1 MPKDNPMPLYDFHMH
16 SFFSDGALLPMELI
30 RRAHVNGYT
39 AMAITDHASAS
50 NIEDLVE
57 KVKRDCDLAW
67 EQWGFRV
74 LPGVELTHCP
84 PRSIAA
90 LAARAKAAGA
100 KIVVIHGETLVEP
113 VPPGTNRASVEC
125 PDVDVLGHPGLL
137 TEEEAALAAQN
148 DVFLEITSRRG
159 HCLGNGNTV
168 VLGRAAGAK
177 FLVNSDTHSPGDLHT
192 EAFART
198 VALGAGLTPDEA
210 DAALYENPKLLLAR
224 AGVDAEGRGI

>member
-1 MPKDNPMPLYDFHMH
+1 MPLYDFHSH

-30 RRAHVNGYT
+30 RRAQFNGYT

-50 NIEDLVE
+50 NIEELVE
-57 KVKRDCDLAW
+57 KIARDCALAW
-67 EQWGFRV
+67 DEWGFRV

-84 PRSIAA
+84 PRAIAG
-90 LAARAKAAGA
+90 LAARAKRAGA

-125 PDVDVLGHPGLL
+125 PDVDILGHPGLL

-148 DVFLEITSRRG
+148 SVFLEITSRRG

-177 FLVNSDTHSPGDLHT
+177 FLINSDTHSPGDLHT

-198 VALGAGLTPDEA
+198 IALGAGLTPEEA
-210 DAALYENPKLLLAR
+210 DTALFGSPELLLAR
-224 AGVDAEGRGI
+224 VGAEVRKV

>member
-1 MPKDNPMPLYDFHMH
+1 MPLYDFHSH

-30 RRAHVNGYT
+30 RRAQFNGYT

-50 NIEDLVE
+50 NIEELVE
-57 KVKRDCDLAW
+57 KVARDCALAW
-67 EQWGFRV
+67 DEWGFRV

-84 PRSIAA
+84 PRAIAG
-90 LAARAKAAGA
+90 LAARAKRAGA

-125 PDVDVLGHPGLL
+125 PDVDILGHPGLL

-148 DVFLEITSRRG
+148 AVFLEITSRRG

-177 FLVNSDTHSPGDLHT
+177 FLINSDTHSPGDLHT

-198 VALGAGLTPDEA
+198 IALGAGLTPEEA
-210 DAALYENPKLLLAR
+210 DTALVGNPQLLLAR
-224 AGVDAEGRGI
+224 VGAEKRIA

>member
-1 MPKDNPMPLYDFHMH
+1 MPLYDFHTH

-50 NIEDLVE
+50 NIEELVE
-57 KVKRDCDLAW
+57 KVARDCALAW

-84 PRSIAA
+84 PRSIAP

-148 DVFLEITSRRG
+148 EVFLEITSRRG

-168 VLGRAAGAK
+168 VLGRAAGAR

-192 EAFART
+192 ESFART
-198 VALGAGLTPDEA
+198 VALGAGLKPQEA
-210 DAALYENPKLLLAR
+210 DEALYENPKRLLAR
-224 AGVDAEGRGI
+224 VRAETGPV

>member
-1 MPKDNPMPLYDFHMH
+1 MPLYDFHSH

-30 RRAHVNGYT
+30 RRAQFNGYT
-39 AMAITDHASAS
+39 ALAITDHASAS
-50 NIEDLVE
+50 NIEELVE
-57 KVKRDCDLAW
+57 KIARDCALAW
-67 EQWGFRV
+67 DEWGFQV

-84 PRSIAA
+84 PRAIAG
-90 LAARAKAAGA
+90 LAARAKRAGA

-125 PDVDVLGHPGLL
+125 PDVDILGHPGLL
-137 TEEEAALAAQN
+137 SEEEAALAAQN
-148 DVFLEITSRRG
+148 SVFLEITSRRG

-198 VALGAGLTPDEA
+198 VALGAGLTPEEA
-210 DAALYENPKLLLAR
+210 DTAMFGSPQLLLAR
-224 AGVDAEGRGI
+224 VGTEKRIA

>member
-1 MPKDNPMPLYDFHMH
+1 MPLYDFHTH
-16 SFFSDGALLPMELI
+16 TFFSDGALLPMELI
-30 RRAHVNGYT
+30 RRAHVHGYS

-50 NIEDLVE
+50 NIEELVA
-57 KVKRDCDLAW
+57 KVTRDCDLAW
-67 EQWGFRV
+67 EEWGFRV

-84 PRSIAA
+84 PRSIAR
-90 LAARAKAAGA
+90 LAAQAKAAGA

-148 DVFLEITSRRG
+148 NVFLEITSRRG

-168 VLGRAAGAK
+168 QVGRGAGAK

-210 DAALYENPKLLLAR
+210 DAALYQNPRLLLTWT
-224 AGVDAEGRGI
+224 GVEKVTV

>member
-1 MPKDNPMPLYDFHMH
+1 MPLYDFHMH

-30 RRAHVNGYT
+30 RRAHVSGYT

-50 NIEDLVE
+50 NIEELVE
-57 KVKRDCDLAW
+57 KVTRDCDLAW

-100 KIVVIHGETLVEP
+100 RIVVIHGETLVEP

-137 TEEEAALAAQN
+137 TEEEAALAARN
-148 DVFLEITSRRG
+148 EVFLEITSRRG

-168 VLGRAAGAK
+168 VLGRAAGAS

-210 DAALYENPKLLLAR
+210 DAALYENPKRLLAL
-224 AGVDAEGRGI
+224 AGVEIGAI

>member
-1 MPKDNPMPLYDFHMH
+1 MPLYDFHTH

-50 NIEDLVE
+50 NIEELVE
-57 KVKRDCDLAW
+57 KVTRDCDLAW

-84 PRSIAA
+84 PRSIAG
-90 LAARAKAAGA
+90 LAARAKRAGA

-137 TEEEAALAAQN
+137 TEEEAALAVEN
-148 DVFLEITSRRG
+148 NVFSRDHVASGALPRQRQ
-159 HCLGNGNTV
+159 H
-168 VLGRAAGAK
+168 GRAGPGGGGEVFDQFRHTFAGRPAHGS
-177 FLVNSDTHSPGDLHT
+177 LREN
-192 EAFART
+192 R
-198 VALGAGLTPDEA
+198 GAGGGA
-210 DAALYENPKLLLAR
+210 D
-224 AGVDAEGRGI
+224 GV

>member
-1 MPKDNPMPLYDFHMH
+1 MPLYDFHSH

-30 RRAHVNGYT
+30 RRAQFNGYT

-50 NIEDLVE
+50 NIEELVE
-57 KVKRDCDLAW
+57 KVARDCALAW
-67 EQWGFRV
+67 DEWGFRV

-84 PRSIAA
+84 PRAIAG
-90 LAARAKAAGA
+90 LAARAKRAGA

-125 PDVDVLGHPGLL
+125 PDVDILGHPGLL

-148 DVFLEITSRRG
+148 AVFLEITSRRG

-198 VALGAGLTPDEA
+198 IALGAGLTPEEA
-210 DAALYENPKLLLAR
+210 DTALFGSPELLLAR
-224 AGVDAEGRGI
+224 VGAEVRKV

>member
-1 MPKDNPMPLYDFHMH
+1 MPLYDFHTH

-57 KVKRDCDLAW
+57 KVTRDCDLAW

-84 PRSIAA
+84 PRAIAG

-100 KIVVIHGETLVEP
+100 KVVVIHGETLVEP

-137 TEEEAALAAQN
+137 TEEEAALAAEN
-148 DVFLEITSRRG
+148 NVFLEITSRRG

-168 VLGRAAGAK
+168 VLGRAAGAR

-192 EAFART
+192 EPFART
-198 VALGAGLTPDEA
+198 VALGAGLTPGEA
-210 DAALYENPKLLLAR
+210 DAALYENPKRLLAR
-224 AGVDAEGRGI
+224 AGADAGAI

>member
-1 MPKDNPMPLYDFHMH
+1 MPLYDFHSH

-30 RRAHVNGYT
+30 RRAQFNGYT
-39 AMAITDHASAS
+39 ALAITDHASAS
-50 NIEDLVE
+50 NIEELVE
-57 KVKRDCDLAW
+57 KIARDCALAW
-67 EQWGFRV
+67 DEWGFQV

-84 PRSIAA
+84 PRAIAG
-90 LAARAKAAGA
+90 LAARAKRAGA

-125 PDVDVLGHPGLL
+125 PDVDILGHPGLL
-137 TEEEAALAAQN
+137 SEEEAALAAQN
-148 DVFLEITSRRG
+148 SVFLEITSRRG

-198 VALGAGLTPDEA
+198 VALGAGLTPEEA
-210 DAALYENPKLLLAR
+210 DTAMFGSPQLLLAR
-224 AGVDAEGRGI
+224 VGAEVRKV

>member
-1 MPKDNPMPLYDFHMH
+1 MPLYDFHTH

-30 RRAHVNGYT
+30 RRAQVNGYT

-50 NIEDLVE
+50 NIEELVE
-57 KVKRDCDLAW
+57 KVARDCALAW
-67 EQWGFRV
+67 DEWGFRV

-84 PRSIAA
+84 PRAIAG
-90 LAARAKAAGA
+90 LAGRAKRAGA
-100 KIVVIHGETLVEP
+100 MIVVIHGETLVEP

-125 PDVDVLGHPGLL
+125 PDVDILGHPGLL

-148 DVFLEITSRRG
+148 SVFLEITSRRG

-177 FLVNSDTHSPGDLHT
+177 FLINSDTHSPGDLHT
-192 EAFART
+192 EAFTRT
-198 VALGAGLTPDEA
+198 VALGAGLTTEEA
-210 DAALYENPKLLLAR
+210 EVALVGNPQLLLAR
-224 AGVDAEGRGI
+224 VGAEVRRV